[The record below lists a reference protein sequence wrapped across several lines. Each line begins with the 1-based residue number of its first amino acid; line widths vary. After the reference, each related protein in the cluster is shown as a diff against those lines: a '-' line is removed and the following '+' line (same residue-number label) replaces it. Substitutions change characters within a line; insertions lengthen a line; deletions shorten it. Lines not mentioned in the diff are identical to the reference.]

1 MKYATVCSGIGA
13 PEEAWKEL
21 WGPPVFTSEI
31 EPFPSAVLK
40 HHMPDVPNYGDMT
53 KYKEWPDHELDVLI
67 GGTPCQSFS
76 VAGLRR
82 SLDDDRGNLTLTFL
96 GIARR
101 YKPRF
106 TIWENV
112 PGVLNTSDNAF
123 GCFLGGLVGADKVPV
138 PDSGQG
144 QGWGNSGFIY
154 GPERLAAWRVLDAQ
168 HFGVPQ
174 RRRRV
179 FVIAN
184 PREMGFASCQI
195 LFEPESLRGNIK
207 TRREAGEGVA
217 GCFEVGPG
225 GNRQTEIVPTL
236 DARCKDGP
244 IRNQIGTLVHTFTQ
258 EQEPKWEDGEKVA
271 HTLGTYNGR
280 KQAVAINARQD
291 PISIEDKA
299 LPLDVKG
306 NTQAV
311 AIQDG
316 RDISKNQNGLG
327 IDEGGPSYTLDQTG
341 GQAVAF
347 AENTRDEVRL
357 VGGDGSVVGALAA
370 EPGMKQTSY
379 IKTQS
384 IVRRLTP
391 MECER
396 LQGFP
401 DGYTL
406 IPGKYKFKADVH
418 HAIIQFIMRHF
429 NMKRD
434 KAITLAGNPDG
445 PRYKALGNSM
455 AVPVVRWIGR
465 RIQMW
470 EDLNK

>member
-1 MKYATVCSGIGA
+1 MKYATICSGIGA
-13 PEEAWKEL
+13 PEAAWADI

-82 SLDDDRGNLTLTFL
+82 SLEDDRGNLTITFL
-96 GIARR
+96 GLVRR
-101 YKPRF
+101 YQPRF
-106 TIWENV
+106 TVWENV
-112 PGVLNTSDNAF
+112 PGVLNTPDNAF
-123 GCFLGGLVGADKVPV
+123 GQFISGLVGF
-138 PDSGQG
+138 DSELHPTGG
-144 QGWGNSGFIY
+144 RWTSAGFVI
-154 GPERLAAWRVLDAQ
+154 GPERVAAWRILNAE

-179 FVIAN
+179 FVIAS
-184 PREMGFASCQI
+184 PRDMGFASCQI
-195 LFEPESLRGNIK
+195 LFEPEGVQGNIK
-207 TRREAGEGVA
+207 KGGEAGEDVA
-217 GCFEVGPG
+217 SYTPSNIGGYSEGC
-225 GNRQTEIVPTL
+225 
-236 DARCKDGP
+236 
-244 IRNQIGTLVHTFTQ
+244 GTLRAEGGDCGGGSETIIAKPLLSHGGPQGRHNPTDENYVVFTQ
-258 EQEPKWEDGEKVA
+258 EQEPKREGGDKKA

-280 KQAVAINARQD
+280 KQCVAINARQD

-299 LPLDVKG
+299 LPLDQKG
-306 NTQAV
+306 NTQTV

-316 RDISKNQNGLG
+316 REIDKHQNGLG
-327 IDEGGPSYTLDQTG
+327 IDEGGPSYTIDQTG
-341 GQAVAF
+341 AQAVAF
-347 AENTRDEVRL
+347 TQNQCGDVLTGKVMPSMGTNQNATGRNT
-357 VGGDGSVVGALAA
+357 
-370 EPGMKQTSY
+370 PKIHTH
-379 IKTQS
+379 S

-406 IPGKYKFKADVH
+406 IPHRGKPA
-418 HAIIQFIMRHF
+418 
-429 NMKRD
+429 
-434 KAITLAGNPDG
+434 PDG

>member
-1 MKYATVCSGIGA
+1 MTYATVCSGIGA

-53 KYKEWPDHELDVLI
+53 KYKEWPDHEQLGLI
-67 GGTPCQSFS
+67 CGGTPCQSFS
-76 VAGLRR
+76 VAGLRKGM
-82 SLDDDRGNLTLTFL
+82 DDPRGNLTLAFL
-96 GIARR
+96 GVLAR
-101 YKPRF
+101 YNPRWF
-106 TIWENV
+106 LYENV
-112 PGVLNTSDNAF
+112 PGLFSSISNAESDF
-123 GCFLGGLVGADKVPV
+123 GRFLSA
-138 PDSGQG
+138 
-144 QGWGNSGFIY
+144 
-154 GPERLAAWRVLDAQ
+154 LAELGYSCAYRVLDAQ

-179 FVIAN
+179 FVVGHLGN
-184 PREMGFASCQI
+184 DWRPPFAV

-217 GCFEVGPG
+217 GDAKGRTYWEGGETHPPLTQALKSSGGVGMS
-225 GNRQTEIVPTL
+225 NQEIFGQKGAYLVMASGHTNAEIGVNMGTCL
-236 DARCKDGP
+236 TRRNYKDPP
-244 IRNQIGTLVHTFTQ
+244 ILV
-258 EQEPKWEDGEKVA
+258 V
-271 HTLGTYNGR
+271 
-280 KQAVAINARQD
+280 NARQD

-311 AIQDG
+311 AFKIRG
-316 RDISKNQNGLG
+316 GC
-327 IDEGGPSYTLDQTG
+327 EGGGKGYLGSEDKAFTVSTSHDQDVFVPDKAGAVRSNMLNNSNPATEAEQHIYTG
-341 GQAVAF
+341 
-347 AENTRDEVRL
+347 
-357 VGGDGSVVGALAA
+357 
-370 EPGMKQTSY
+370 
-379 IKTQS
+379 S

-401 DGYTL
+401 DLFTA
-406 IPGKYKFKADVH
+406 IPYRGKPA
-418 HAIIQFIMRHF
+418 A
-429 NMKRD
+429 
-434 KAITLAGNPDG
+434 DG

-455 AVPVVRWIGR
+455 AVPVVSWIGR

-470 EDLNK
+470 ETL